1 MTIQSINTSKTI
13 IINDEEGITG
23 SDIIQL
29 PFMQEYRGKGKE
41 GKTVTSVEYVWDSTE
56 NNKTIQRGVE
66 ISGHGKY
73 GVPTLKDREVL
84 LALQRIYLNKRTTK
98 NILELKPYEEL
109 KEKDLFINFK
119 RYELAKEMG
128 YVRPNKNVMNNL
140 KMSIE
145 IWLATT
151 IFSRYSGGLYNPK
164 EKKYITNNKIGF
176 HFLESMAVQESF
188 YNDEDFD
195 ITNIK
200 LSKFCYD
207 MIYYNYRLFYDL
219 KSINKINN
227 LLARGIYLL
236 ALQWGGKAGF
246 TWMNMG
252 TLINKF
258 PMKDSIDRKYKKRN
272 IKNALK
278 LLVDIGVLDVT
289 YKDNCEK
296 IYITLKK
303 KNKKI
308 KNAEDYVNN
317 LHKYK
322 TWKEIKQRLLSFG
335 FVENEIEE
343 LDLERINYIKA
354 LLRYIDVRLHFKN
367 VEKPKELFNSY
378 YENNFPIDEKYYNKS
393 GD

>member
-1 MTIQSINTSKTI
+1 MAIQSLNTSKTI
-13 IINDEEGITG
+13 TINANEGITG
-23 SDIIQL
+23 SDIVQL

-41 GKTVTSVEYVWDSTE
+41 GKTITSVEYVWDSTE
-56 NNKTIQRGVE
+56 DNKTIQRGVE

-84 LALQRIYLNKRTTK
+84 LALQRIYLNKKAVK
-98 NILELKPYEEL
+98 NVINLKPYEEL
-109 KEKDLFINFK
+109 KEKDLFIDFK

-164 EKKYITNNKIGF
+164 EKKYISNNKIGF
-176 HFLESMAVQESF
+176 HFLESMTVQESF
-188 YNDEDFD
+188 YDNEDFD

-200 LSKFCYD
+200 LSRFCYD
-207 MIYYNYRLFYDL
+207 MIYYNYKLFYDL
-219 KSINKINN
+219 NNISKIDN

-236 ALQWGGKAGF
+236 ALQWGGKTGF
-246 TWMNMG
+246 AWMNMD
-252 TLINKF
+252 TLIDRF
-258 PMKDSIDRKYKKRN
+258 PMKDSTARKYRKRN

-278 LLVDIGVLDVT
+278 LLEDVGVLEVS
-289 YKDNCEK
+289 YKENCEK

-308 KNAEDYVNN
+308 KKAEEYVNN

-335 FVENEIEE
+335 FNEIEIE
-343 LDLERINYIKA
+343 DLNLEKINYIKA
-354 LLRYIDVRLHFKN
+354 LLRYIDVRLHFNN

-378 YENNFPIDEKYYNKS
+378 YENDFPIDEKYYNKS